1 MRLLYPRN
9 FASALI
15 TFLFA
20 AGVVTSAVPQG
31 RTLEPSVAEVPFAR
45 SRDGN
50 REIYIISFGLFG
62 PESVFASEAEKAAH
76 ILRERLQPDAQLLV
90 RFNHKRGG
98 IASSATLAKALR
110 SAGQAM
116 DPAKDILVVFL
127 TSHGSPDG
135 LEVVAGPRR
144 ETLSP
149 RSFRSMLNA
158 SGARYRVIIIS
169 ACYSGVFARALAD
182 PRTLVIT
189 AAAPDRPSFGCE
201 DGATWTYFGD
211 AFFNQALRAS
221 PTLDAAFCRAR
232 EIVTKRERREGFA
245 PSRPQMAGGSE
256 VLPLLGSPVPVPYP
270 SCRGTSAAPR
280 QHRWARSRSSQR
292 RLPWIVVAQPRA
304 VGQGRTAANT
314 PEPSSLET
322 SAPVVQPGAAEPANS
337 TACEPERIDINTA
350 SADDL
355 NRLGGG
361 IGKAIM
367 AGRPYRS
374 VDELVSK
381 RVLKRSTFNQIKDR
395 ITASTAPRPVAPTP
409 SVVQSVTNPQSEGAA
424 AREVTRGEVTC
435 AGLASYSAA
444 AGPDVVVTRRGYL
457 DEVNPL
463 TPATHV
469 KRLQVLQVSIA
480 GKTATAYGPGFQ
492 ALRRG
497 PGPDQLEQTMD
508 AAVAW
513 EQALGTLPSTMII
526 LAEEGP
532 EVVAKLRFKTCT
544 AAARSKPP
552 SRSEPKTG
560 DSQEGQEAPPP
571 KALPRGAIQ

>member
-1 MRLLYPRN
+1 MRFPSRN
-9 FASALI
+9 VASALI

-20 AGVVTSAVPQG
+20 AGFATSAVPQG
-31 RTLEPSVAEVPFAR
+31 RTLEPSAAEAPFAR
-45 SRDGN
+45 SRVGT

-62 PESVFASEAEKAAH
+62 PQSVFASEAEKAAQ
-76 ILRERLQPDAQLLV
+76 ILRQRLQPDAQLLV

-98 IASSATLAKALR
+98 RATSASLAAALR
-110 SAGQAM
+110 SADQAM
-116 DPAKDILVVFL
+116 DPAKGILVVFL

-135 LEVVAGPRR
+135 LEVVAGSRS

-158 SGARYRVIIIS
+158 SGARYRVVIIS

-245 PSRPQMAGGSE
+245 PSKPQMAGDSE
-256 VLPLLGSPVPVPYP
+256 VLPLLGSPFWVA
-270 SCRGTSAAPR
+270 SCSGTSAALR
-280 QHRWARSRSSQR
+280 QHSLAVQKSSPR
-292 RLPWIVVAQPRA
+292 RLPWQPM
-304 VGQGRTAANT
+304 
-314 PEPSSLET
+314 
-322 SAPVVQPGAAEPANS
+322 AAEPAGA
-337 TACEPERIDINTA
+337 TACESERVDINTA

-355 NRLGGG
+355 NRLGGR
-361 IGKAIM
+361 IGKAII

-374 VDELVSK
+374 ADELVSK
-381 RVLKRSTFNQIKDR
+381 RVLTRSTFNQIKDR
-395 ITASTAPRPVAPTP
+395 ITASTAPQPAAAPMV
-409 SVVQSVTNPQSEGAA
+409 SGRQSVPDPQSEGPAP
-424 AREVTRGEVTC
+424 REMAKGEVTC
-435 AGLASYSAA
+435 PGSASYSAG

-463 TPATHV
+463 TPATHIN
-469 KRLQVLQVSIA
+469 RRQVLRVNIA

-497 PGPDQLEQTMD
+497 PGPEQLEQIMN
-508 AAVAW
+508 AAITW
-513 EQALGTLPSTMII
+513 EQALGSLPSTMVI
-526 LAEEGP
+526 LAEDGP

-544 AAARSKPP
+544 AAARS
-552 SRSEPKTG
+552 RSGAQPKTY
-560 DSQEGQEAPPP
+560 DVQQEDREPPP
-571 KALPRGAIQ
+571 PRALPRGAIQ